1 MAAAE
6 GDDLIVEIVE
16 DGANS
21 LDSAIDM
28 DEGNGDG
35 GNWPLIVIPD
45 TDDDDDDAHHAPPPP
60 PPNLILHEH
69 FTMNK
74 VAQYAIF
81 VSAVSW
87 WRDAKKYKCTIS
99 ACPVDKIPK
108 TGATMRGMTEGDG
121 ETFVIPDEELGKLAE
136 RFSEKWSCTT
146 VCNDD
151 EDDDALN
158 ELF

>member
-60 PPNLILHEH
+60 PPNHDAPPLDDRHQDHGVLHLYEEGTVLRRELQADNTVTVVSIKTKT
-69 FTMNK
+69 FTYHNGHQITK
-74 VAQYAIF
+74 V
-81 VSAVSW
+81 
-87 WRDAKKYKCTIS
+87 
-99 ACPVDKIPK
+99 
-108 TGATMRGMTEGDG
+108 GMYIGTDNEVFLQH
-121 ETFVIPDEELGKLAE
+121 TSLG
-136 RFSEKWSCTT
+136 
-146 VCNDD
+146 
-151 EDDDALN
+151 
-158 ELF
+158 